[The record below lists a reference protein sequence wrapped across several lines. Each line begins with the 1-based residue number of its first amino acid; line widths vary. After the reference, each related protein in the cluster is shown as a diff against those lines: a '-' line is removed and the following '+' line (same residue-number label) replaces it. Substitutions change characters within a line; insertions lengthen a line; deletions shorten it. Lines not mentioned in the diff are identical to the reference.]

1 MKENNPPVSFKQIR
15 LRWGKLEIVLEG
27 NCFIGHFDR
36 IVVVDEVGNETL
48 FERRDGSDKKN

>member
-1 MKENNPPVSFKQIR
+1 MEENNPVSFKQIR
-15 LRWGKLEIVLEG
+15 LNRGKLEIVLEG

-36 IVVVDEVGNETL
+36 IVVRDRSGNETL

>member
-1 MKENNPPVSFKQIR
+1 MENNLISFKQIR

-27 NCFIGHFDR
+27 NCFIGQFDR
-36 IVVVDEVGNETL
+36 IVVVDGNGNETL